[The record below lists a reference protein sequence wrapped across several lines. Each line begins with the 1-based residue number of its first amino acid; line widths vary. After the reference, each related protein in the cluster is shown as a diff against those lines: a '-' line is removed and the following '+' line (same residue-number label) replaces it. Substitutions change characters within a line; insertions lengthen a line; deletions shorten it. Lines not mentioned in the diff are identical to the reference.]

1 MYHCAESDRLEILC
15 KENRAAST
23 NVNRTGAG
31 RFKSEDPPP
40 RTINGEALHAELNG
54 ILQGRKLAECGSNSL
69 SIPDMKL
76 AEVCLQ
82 KLSLEWRHVLLHS
95 TAAIDESNLVVQRLE
110 KKVKNLEAER
120 KRLEAEADKQADQA
134 TEGKK
139 PKKEKKG
146 ADTSQ
151 LSARE
156 KAARAAKTWLVLA
169 QRRAARFEE
178 LSKLFDAHRRAL
190 RDRHATSHAHADAHV
205 HLHVHAHAPR
215 CTKYYVDNSP
225 YTVTPAG
232 CASARSSSMCAAA
245 SSLTDLARLRPT
257 PRYAPTRLSL

>member
-95 TAAIDESNLVVQRLE
+95 TAAIDASNLVVQRLE

-134 TEGKK
+134 TELKK
-139 PKKEKKG
+139 HKQKKG

-156 KAARAAKTWLVLA
+156 KATRAAKTWLVLA
-169 QRRAARFEE
+169 QRRAARFQE

-190 RDRHATSHAHADAHV
+190 RDRHATSHAHAHAHV
-205 HLHVHAHAPR
+205 HLHVHVHAQ
-215 CTKYYVDNSP
+215 
-225 YTVTPAG
+225 
-232 CASARSSSMCAAA
+232 
-245 SSLTDLARLRPT
+245 
-257 PRYAPTRLSL
+257 